1 MFTIYV
7 LAASGERFNE
17 TKTCCCLS
25 HRRSRCSRSNPHFYV
40 LCGQRSLIKCSELT
54 IPGRRGED
62 FPSTNYVYNK
72 STEIYWG
79 QAIKVYAHIGKE
91 GCFFSREGRSVEF
104 GRAYTTTPQ
113 LIKSGVG
120 GGVSVFSCDSNQSV
134 RLLIGE
140 INIIL
145 PLVYI
150 LDQQSSIR
158 FSDYS
163 YRQVSRP
170 RSTREQSL
178 AEIYIWI
185 TQNYHVACVVILI
198 ATEWASLWNNLV
210 TRKGTQARLSS
221 VK

>member
-1 MFTIYV
+1 M
-7 LAASGERFNE
+7 
-17 TKTCCCLS
+17 
-25 HRRSRCSRSNPHFYV
+25 
-40 LCGQRSLIKCSELT
+40 
-54 IPGRRGED
+54 
-62 FPSTNYVYNK
+62 
-72 STEIYWG
+72 
-79 QAIKVYAHIGKE
+79 YAHIGKE

-178 AEIYIWI
+178 AEIYI
-185 TQNYHVACVVILI
+185 
-198 ATEWASLWNNLV
+198 
-210 TRKGTQARLSS
+210 
-221 VK
+221 